1 MKKMFLVFVA
11 CLATFMVNGQNIYMT
26 SAGKASFFSATP
38 VEDIDAHSNSLN
50 CILNIATNDM
60 VYSVLMTSFKF
71 AKPLMQEHFNEK
83 YVESEKYPKAVFK
96 GKINEKID
104 YTKDGTYDITATGN
118 LEVHGV
124 SKPYTEKGKLTIKDG
139 VISIEGSFDV
149 KLVDHKIEVPTL
161 VATNIAETINVK
173 HAATLALFKKK

>member
-1 MKKMFLVFVA
+1 MKKYFLVFIA
-11 CLATFMVNGQNIYMT
+11 CISVFAMKGQNIYMT
-26 SAGKASFFSATP
+26 SGGKASFFSATP
-38 VEDIDAHSNSLN
+38 VEDIDAHSSALN
-50 CILNIATNDM
+50 CILNTSTNDV

-71 AKPLMQEHFNEK
+71 VKPLMQEHFNEK
-83 YVESEKYPKAVFK
+83 YVESDKYPKAVFK

-124 SKPYTEKGKLTIKDG
+124 AKPYTEKGKLTIKDG

-161 VATNIAETINVK
+161 VATNIAETINIK
-173 HAATLALFKKK
+173 HAATLAVFKKK